1 MDRMAAHRGAVY
13 AVLHSGLARGH
24 RANPAACLKV
34 EKVYCVSVLLSG
46 MASLCLSYKEEKLMD
61 QHYKVHIQRLL
72 KLHQATP
79 APVVFFL
86 AGCLPFPAQLHLRI
100 FSLFGQLCRLR
111 GGDNILAAHALS
123 VLSSSSPSSKSW
135 FWKLRQLCLQYQL
148 PHPSTWLNT
157 RPSKLQVKTMT
168 KLGVLQYWRVKLQ
181 SKADSLPSLCYLR
194 TGFMSLTTCHPL
206 FLSCGSSPW
215 EVEKAV
221 IQSRL
226 LSGRYRLEAL
236 SGHWTPGNKDGMCS
250 LPECWAT
257 PASHKG
263 NVEAFLL
270 TCPSLSPTRDE
281 LTISSQRFLHDN
293 PHLDKLVSRLLI
305 NPVQFWVDCSTMHPV
320 ISAVQK
326 EGDVILKLLFKLT
339 RNYCHRLH
347 MSRMD
352 MLEK

>member
-1 MDRMAAHRGAVY
+1 
-13 AVLHSGLARGH
+13 
-24 RANPAACLKV
+24 
-34 EKVYCVSVLLSG
+34 
-46 MASLCLSYKEEKLMD
+46 
-61 QHYKVHIQRLL
+61 
-72 KLHQATP
+72 
-79 APVVFFL
+79 
-86 AGCLPFPAQLHLRI
+86 
-100 FSLFGQLCRLR
+100 
-111 GGDNILAAHALS
+111 
-123 VLSSSSPSSKSW
+123 
-135 FWKLRQLCLQYQL
+135 
-148 PHPSTWLNT
+148 
-157 RPSKLQVKTMT
+157 MT

-181 SKADSLPSLCYLR
+181 SKADSLPSLCYMR

-270 TCPSLSPTRDE
+270 TCPSLSPTRLE
-281 LTISSQRFLHDN
+281 LTISNQRFLHDD
-293 PHLDKLVSRLLI
+293 PHLEELVSQCLLT
-305 NPVQFWVDCSTMHPV
+305 NPVQFWLDCSTMHPV

-326 EGDVILKLLFKLT
+326 SGDVILQLLFKLT

-347 MSRMD
+347 VARMK
-352 MLEK
+352 MLDK